1 MAPGVY
7 TCRQMGTNDL
17 NTPSEAQ
24 IRAALKAS
32 RGSVT
37 VAAETLGIHRTWLHR
52 LMRKYGIEVQRV
64 IA

>member
-1 MAPGVY
+1 
-7 TCRQMGTNDL
+7 MGTPDL
-17 NTPSEAQ
+17 TSPTEAQ

-37 VAAETLGIHRTWLHR
+37 VAAEALGIHRTWLHR

>member
-1 MAPGVY
+1 MTEEERPV
-7 TCRQMGTNDL
+7 TED
-17 NTPSEAQ
+17 Q

-37 VAAETLGIHRTWLHR
+37 VAAEALGITRQWLYH
-52 LMRKYGIEVQRV
+52 LMRRYGIEIERV